1 MSYEGSFK
9 AAPVE
14 WRSFL
19 AGRPI
24 SLENYGASAGAVTLF
39 REFGF
44 TPEFVSARAHESIK
58 AAGAAAAVT
67 TKPNLGHLDHA
78 SRP

>member
-1 MSYEGSFK
+1 MVAVAGS
-9 AAPVE
+9 
-14 WRSFL
+14 
-19 AGRPI
+19 AGRPV
-24 SLENYGASAGAVTLF
+24 SLEHYGASADAATLF

-44 TPEFVSARAHESIK
+44 TPEVVVARAHESIK

-67 TKPNLGHLDHA
+67 TKPNPGHLDHA